1 MECVFIKQK
10 CNYLYDIKILAV
22 MPNILL
28 VEDNEVALKATA
40 QILERSGYTVIKAP
54 DGREALEKLYKENVD
69 LVIADILMPHYNG
82 LEMLSKIRNGH
93 FKKDIAVILMSAM
106 IEESSKISA
115 FNLGADDYLQK
126 PFSVQ
131 ELRSRVASLL
141 AKKTPI

>member
-1 MECVFIKQK
+1 
-10 CNYLYDIKILAV
+10 

-28 VEDNEVALKATA
+28 VEDNEVALKATS

-131 ELRSRVASLL
+131 ELRSRVASIL
-141 AKKTPI
+141 AKKTPV

>member
-1 MECVFIKQK
+1 
-10 CNYLYDIKILAV
+10 

-28 VEDNEVALKATA
+28 VEDNEVALKATS

-69 LVIADILMPHYNG
+69 LIIADILMPHYNG

-93 FKKDIAVILMSAM
+93 FKKDIAVILMSAL
-106 IEESSKISA
+106 IEESAKISA

-131 ELRSRVASLL
+131 ELRSRVASIL
-141 AKKTPI
+141 AKKTII